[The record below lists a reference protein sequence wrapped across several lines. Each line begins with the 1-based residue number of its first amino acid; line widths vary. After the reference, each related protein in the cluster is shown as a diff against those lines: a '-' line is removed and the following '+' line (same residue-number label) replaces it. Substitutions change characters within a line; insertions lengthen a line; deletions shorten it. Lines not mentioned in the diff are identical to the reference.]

1 MVFGN
6 FLKMMLI
13 LASKS
18 APRTFATLE
27 NAKRT
32 LTHQWRPID
41 GGGKVIDTPE
51 KRVNVPPGVSCKTNT
66 RTLNLH
72 VKSDHVYHF

>member
-1 MVFGN
+1 M
-6 FLKMMLI
+6 
-13 LASKS
+13 
-18 APRTFATLE
+18 
-27 NAKRT
+27 
-32 LTHQWRPID
+32 

-51 KRVNVPPGVSCKTNT
+51 KRVNVPPGVSRKTNT